1 MRLFQKKLLSYGLVL
16 AMALTLVGAGL
27 PGVAAAADSYSGLGG
42 NQPSAG
48 SMVADLILVRP
59 ASLIGTVVTTAVFL
73 VSLPFSLIGGNVHAA
88 AEELV
93 IRPAEYTFVRPLGD
107 L

>member
-1 MRLFQKKLLSYGLVL
+1 MRLFQKKLLSYGLAL
-16 AMALTLVGAGL
+16 AIALAGAGL
-27 PGVAAAADSYSGLGG
+27 PGVAAAAESYSGLGG

-59 ASLIGTVVTTAVFL
+59 ASLIGTVVTTAVFV
-73 VSLPFSLIGGNVHAA
+73 VSLPFSLLGGNVHEAV
-88 AEELV
+88 EELV
-93 IRPAEYTFVRPLGD
+93 VRPAEYTFIRPLGD

>member
-1 MRLFQKKLLSYGLVL
+1 MRLFQKKLLSYGLAL
-16 AMALTLVGAGL
+16 AMALAGAGL
-27 PGVAAAADSYSGLGG
+27 PGVAAAAESYSGFG

-48 SMVADLILVRP
+48 SMMADLILVRP
-59 ASLIGTVVTTAVFL
+59 ASLIGTVVTTAVF
-73 VSLPFSLIGGNVHAA
+73 VASLPFSLLGGNVHEAV
-88 AEELV
+88 EELV

>member
-1 MRLFQKKLLSYGLVL
+1 MRLFQKKLLSYGLAL
-16 AMALTLVGAGL
+16 AMALAGAGL
-27 PGVAAAADSYSGLGG
+27 PGVASAAESYSGLGS

-48 SMVADLILVRP
+48 SMMADLILVRP
-59 ASLIGTVVTTAVFL
+59 AALIGTVVTTAVFV
-73 VSLPFSLIGGNVHAA
+73 VSLPFSLLGGNVHEA